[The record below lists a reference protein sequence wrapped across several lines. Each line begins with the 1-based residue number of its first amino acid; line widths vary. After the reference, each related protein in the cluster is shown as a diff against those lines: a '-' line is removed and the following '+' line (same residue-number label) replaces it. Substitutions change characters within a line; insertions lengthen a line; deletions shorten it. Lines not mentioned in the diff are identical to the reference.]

1 MTKTKET
8 AFKAP
13 AIDKL
18 PRGEAAI
25 GKAIASIKVRGV
37 KLQND
42 VHIACCAV
50 LQHLIEHKDIR
61 VVQKL
66 MDALPASYRTN
77 AVRDWFTAFGPV
89 AWEKNKAVFNR
100 QFNMDE
106 AEQSFRQGVLDPFWL
121 FSPEK
126 PYVQL
131 DLDKALASLV
141 SKLNTDMEKTGRK
154 HGHAISVLETLKAS
168 LSAPGQDKPAIEEPA
183 DPLAQ
188 A

>member
-1 MTKTKET
+1 MANKTETT

-18 PRGEAAI
+18 PRGEANI
-25 GKAIASIKVRGV
+25 GKAIASIKVRGA

-42 VHIACCAV
+42 VHIAACAV

-61 VVQKL
+61 IVGKL

-89 AWEKNKAVFNR
+89 AWEKNKPVFNK
-100 QFNMDE
+100 QFNMAE
-106 AEQSFRQGVLDPFWL
+106 ADQSFRQAVLDPFWL
-121 FSPEK
+121 FSPEAVYQPINLNVK
-126 PYVQL
+126 LEQL
-131 DLDKALASLV
+131 IKALV
-141 SKLNTDMEKTGRK
+141 KDQDKTGAK
-154 HGHAISVLETLKAS
+154 HGHAIAVLEGLK
-168 LSAPGQDKPAIEEPA
+168 SAPPAAPAPAPADA
-183 DPLAQ
+183 DPLA